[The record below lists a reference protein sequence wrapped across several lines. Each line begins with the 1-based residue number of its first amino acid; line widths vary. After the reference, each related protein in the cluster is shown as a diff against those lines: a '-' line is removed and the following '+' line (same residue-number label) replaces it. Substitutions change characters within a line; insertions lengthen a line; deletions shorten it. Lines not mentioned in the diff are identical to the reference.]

1 MPVFVKNRQF
11 GHQSLGQ
18 FRSSELLQVG
28 LTGSLGGGFYHGQGQ
43 YGNEGSV
50 ISNCT
55 MPPQAPLPDPGD
67 DLTFEQELAE
77 VERSLQDLK
86 ARYTQVQ
93 QDQQQ
98 QAQLQQQRDQIRQAL
113 EQGGRSDLKAEL
125 KQVQEQID
133 ALEVNLESRLFQ
145 WSSLKEPFWQIIRF
159 GGLGVV
165 IGWLLAFVI
174 LQQPKPEPQPSSSLP
189 PSAQA

>member
-1 MPVFVKNRQF
+1 
-11 GHQSLGQ
+11 
-18 FRSSELLQVG
+18 
-28 LTGSLGGGFYHGQGQ
+28 
-43 YGNEGSV
+43 
-50 ISNCT
+50 
-55 MPPQAPLPDPGD
+55 MPPQEPLPDASD

-86 ARYTQVQ
+86 ARYAQVQ

-98 QAQLQQQRDQIRQAL
+98 QAQLQQQREQIRQTL
-113 EQGGRSDLKAEL
+113 EQSGRSDLKVEL
-125 KQVQEQID
+125 KRVQEQLD

-165 IGWLLAFVI
+165 IGWFLAFVI
-174 LQQPKPEPQPSSSLP
+174 LQQPKPAPQPSSSLP
-189 PSAQA
+189 SSAQA

>member
-1 MPVFVKNRQF
+1 
-11 GHQSLGQ
+11 
-18 FRSSELLQVG
+18 
-28 LTGSLGGGFYHGQGQ
+28 
-43 YGNEGSV
+43 
-50 ISNCT
+50 
-55 MPPQAPLPDPGD
+55 MPPQEPLPDASD

-86 ARYTQVQ
+86 ARYAQVQ

-113 EQGGRSDLKAEL
+113 EQNGRSDLKVEL
-125 KQVQEQID
+125 KRVQEQLD

-165 IGWLLAFVI
+165 IGWFLAFVI
-174 LQQPKPEPQPSSSLP
+174 LQQPKPAPQPSSSLSS
-189 PSAQA
+189 SAQA